1 MGKKNGAG
9 SCGCCACPADISK
22 LFPEYVYYDE
32 VKCFLYRSTQTNIT
46 TFVGYIRRTIS
57 RTPSGSESVIGQQQ
71 FTVTPNSTTS
81 ETVVEDEVTEDLTA
95 GRFIWTG
102 GSLVTT
108 NQFIFDYEEFVTV
121 SASTGNEIWYRFFQP
136 FTRTTT
142 NITVTEEYRL
152 ALAYTF
158 DNAIVGELDVDEEM
172 IADFAYL
179 RARVEEVLKT
189 GFTTSTSKNTAAV
202 WRGFADEPT
211 SRADFDTKFAAAA
224 PNITASDV
232 FPIDATNIIAR
243 LPTTNGARQWLL
255 GYSTIDNLGGH
266 VSRAEI
272 TISDRSFLQ
281 YWPDY
286 AIKWDR
292 PDWRTL
298 ILKPAPITRHGFFS
312 LANFLNSDFFEI
324 EENSVSVEVEVALKP
339 PTGESETYTEI
350 ATQDFAL
357 DVDWQ
362 EVSEDAYGQQYE
374 MIVCVEST
382 GDFGTVR
389 FGERRQT
396 VRPLAQTEAELRED
410 TLEWLLSL
418 EPQFT
423 DCGPLVK
430 FRETIAELAF
440 GSSDMALIDGGTSQ
454 SNLRKWS
461 PLCNARSSEELSNPS
476 KEANLRL
483 TITVTSDEFQ
493 VNEFERTGLQDFDTG
508 KPKKCPQKATCELG
522 QELTHLNWSVVNI
535 ERGNLPLTEP
545 SELSKQDACGAELEK
560 PAIDLSEEWTLATQV
575 FGFKRDRYYIED
587 GTVPSVNPWFDQ
599 GLSGKTILEFF
610 TSDGET
616 ARELSLE
623 TGQTVYDDLNGYVI
637 GISVSLGTTFTLSS
651 ILQDGSAP
659 LPVVSITSGLGIGLM
674 YRRNVSNDWEAIA
687 QFEVPTLGEVL
698 DQDDIDLILPT
709 LGQFTYFFRVGTQ
722 LYSLDGGEIDERPD
736 EDEPPL
742 HRYMIADAI
751 IKAHVGDPVFFTS
764 PSQTTHLWTQQSLV
778 TLSENGPLL
787 TLPGYPVLPDTPA
800 TVEYSG
806 NLRPEG
812 TYAKVTE
819 SVDGVIRGNDQGS
832 DTFTAFEL
840 EPLGDDVKH
849 FYYQRTFGS
858 QAFTELENYEVKIG
872 NIVLLS
878 DIVDGNNITL
888 RSDTADVMTDE
899 LANEDEMIIARSVEA
914 TAQDENIQ
922 ADFDVVVY
930 ESGPLILTVKT
941 NPSCSV
947 T

>member
-1 MGKKNGAG
+1 MSNKLVP
-9 SCGCCACPADISK
+9 GCCCGGCPADISK

-410 TLEWLLSL
+410 TLAWLLSL

-440 GSSDMALIDGGTSQ
+440 GSSEMALIDGGTSQ
-454 SNLRKWS
+454 ANLRKWS
-461 PLCNARSSEELSNPS
+461 PLCNARSTEELSNPA
-476 KEANLRL
+476 KDANLRL
-483 TITVTSDEFQ
+483 TITVVSGEFK
-493 VNEFERTGLQDFDTG
+493 VNEFERTGLKNFDTG
-508 KPKKCPQKATCELG
+508 KPGKCPEKATCELG

-545 SELSKQDACGAELEK
+545 SELSRQDACGAVLEK
-560 PAIDLSEEWTLATQV
+560 PAIDLAVEWTLATEI

-587 GTVPSVNPWFDQ
+587 GTVPFESPYVEQ
-599 GLSGKTILEFF
+599 GLAGETILEFF
-610 TSDGET
+610 TSDGDT

-623 TGQTVYDDLNGYVI
+623 TGQTAYGDLNGYVV
-637 GISVSLGTTFTLSS
+637 GLSVSIGTPVTLAL
-651 ILQDGSAP
+651 ILQDGPAP
-659 LPVVSITSGLGIGLM
+659 LPVVSITTGLGLGLM
-674 YRRNVSNDWEAIA
+674 YRRNASNVWQAIA
-687 QFEVPTLGEVL
+687 QFEVPTLSEVMA
-698 DQDDIDLILPT
+698 QADIDLMLPT
-709 LGQFTYFFRVGTQ
+709 LGQFPYFFRVGSQ
-722 LYSLDGGEIDERPD
+722 LYSLDGGQVDERPD

-742 HRYMIADAI
+742 HRYLIADAI
-751 IKAHVGDPVFFTS
+751 IKAHVGNPAFFTS
-764 PSQTTHLWTQQSLV
+764 PSQTTHFWAQQTLV
-778 TLSENGPLL
+778 TLSENGPAL
-787 TLPGYPVLPDTPA
+787 TLPGYPALPDTPA
-800 TVEYSG
+800 SVEYTG
-806 NLRPEG
+806 NLRPDG

-819 SVDGVIRGNDQGS
+819 SIEGAIFDNSVFFQGYVP
-832 DTFTAFEL
+832 FVL
-840 EPLGDDVKH
+840 EPLAENVKH
-849 FYYQRTFGS
+849 FYYQRTLGS
-858 QAFTELENYEVKIG
+858 QAFTELDDYQVKIG

-878 DIVDGNNITL
+878 DIADGNNITL
-888 RSDTADVMTDE
+888 RSDTGDVMTDE
-899 LANEDEMIIARSVEA
+899 LANENGMIIARSVEA
-914 TAQDENIQ
+914 AAEDDGVRT
-922 ADFDVVVY
+922 DFDVVVY
-930 ESGPLILTVKT
+930 ETGPMILTVKT